1 MKLKDAAPSWIIFLL
16 QSVNVVKVIFFLSI
30 ATVHRQLNSINVWS
44 PKMEDYF
51 RKMELL
57 ILKQENQVKKEQN
70 GKKNKINCPQC

>member
-1 MKLKDAAPSWIIFLL
+1 
-16 QSVNVVKVIFFLSI
+16 
-30 ATVHRQLNSINVWS
+30 
-44 PKMEDYF
+44 MEDYF